1 MCLGGE
7 KKGVLSLK
15 RGGGKQRHG
24 LGPSKGVGE
33 QRDGIDP
40 CNWEKQKHGRV
51 LKQRDRMGS

>member
-7 KKGVLSLK
+7 KKGAESQK
-15 RGGGKQRHG
+15 RGEKHRCG

-33 QRDGIDP
+33 QRDGVDP